1 MHSKLIQLESHFQAS
16 SLTKLDFPLLK
27 QHQIDLWLK
36 RDDLIDPVISGNKW
50 RKLKYILN
58 HALNL
63 QVDTII
69 SMGGA
74 YSNHLHALAYAG
86 HKLGLKT
93 RGIIRGERPGVLN
106 SSLLDMIDCGMEL
119 EFVSRAEFRQFRN
132 YKHHQSLPGIQ
143 ATQYWLPEGGS
154 TMLALQGVAEL
165 VDEIN
170 VDYDYITVPC
180 GTGTTLAGIVE
191 AIKPGTNAIGFSAL
205 KGGGFLTDDVIK
217 LTGYSHE
224 NWHINIDYHFGGFAK
239 TSEELLAFI
248 RQFQQQSGIGLEP
261 VYTGKMLYALFDLI
275 EKQYF
280 PPGSKIIAI
289 HTGGLQGKRG
299 FNSKAIMT

>member
-1 MHSKLIQLESHFQAS
+1 MHAKLIQLESHFQTS
-16 SLTKLDFPLLK
+16 TLTKLNFPLLK
-27 QHQIDLWLK
+27 QHQIELWLK

-63 QVDTII
+63 QTDTII

-93 RGIIRGERPGVLN
+93 RGIIRGERPAVLN
-106 SSLLDMIDCGMEL
+106 SSLLDMIDWGMEL
-119 EFVSRAEFRQFRN
+119 EFVSRTEFRQFRN

-143 ATQYWLPEGGS
+143 ASQYWLPEGGS
-154 TMLALQGVAEL
+154 TMLALRGVAEL
-165 VDEIN
+165 VNEIN

-191 AIKPGTNAIGFSAL
+191 AIRPGIKAIGFSAL

-217 LTGYSHE
+217 LTNSLPK

-239 TSEELLAFI
+239 TTDELIAFI
-248 RQFQQQSGIGLEP
+248 SWFQQQSGINLEP
-261 VYTGKMLYALFDLI
+261 VYTGKMLYALFNLI
-275 EKQYF
+275 EQQYF
-280 PPGSKIIAI
+280 QPGSRIIAV

-299 FNSKAIMT
+299 FNSKFLKT

>member
-1 MHSKLIQLESHFQAS
+1 MHSKLLQLESHFQTS

-27 QHQIDLWLK
+27 QHDIELWLK

-58 HALNL
+58 HAFNL
-63 QVDTII
+63 KVDTII

-93 RGIIRGERPGVLN
+93 KGIIRGERPVVLN
-106 SSLLDMIDCGMEL
+106 SSLLDMIEWGMEL
-119 EFVSRAEFRQFRN
+119 EFVSRAEFRQFRT
-132 YKHHQSLPGIQ
+132 YKGHQSLPGIRT
-143 ATQYWLPEGGS
+143 TQYWLPEGGS
-154 TMLALQGVAEL
+154 TVLALQGVAEL
-165 VDEIN
+165 VDEID

-180 GTGTTLAGIVE
+180 GTGTTLAGIVG
-191 AIKPGTNAIGFSAL
+191 AIKPDKKAIGFSAL

-217 LTGYSHE
+217 LTDSRLE
-224 NWHINIDYHFGGFAK
+224 NWQINIDYHFGGFAK
-239 TSEELLAFI
+239 TSAQLMAFI
-248 RQFQQQSGIGLEP
+248 TQFQQQSGIILEP

-280 PPGSKIIAI
+280 QPGNKIIAI

-299 FNSKAIMT
+299 LNSKILMS

>member
-1 MHSKLIQLESHFQAS
+1 MHAKLIQLQSHLKTS
-16 SLTKLDFPLLK
+16 SLTKLDFPILK
-27 QHQIDLWLK
+27 QHQIELWLK

-58 HALNL
+58 HALNM

-93 RGIIRGERPGVLN
+93 RGIIRGERPAVLN
-106 SSLLDMIDCGMEL
+106 PSLLDMINWGMEL
-119 EFVSRAEFRQFRN
+119 EFVSRAEFRRFRN
-132 YKHHQSLPGIQ
+132 YKHYQSLPGIQ
-143 ATQYWLPEGGS
+143 ASQYWLPEGGS
-154 TMLALQGVAEL
+154 TRLALRGVAEL

-170 VDYDYITVPC
+170 GDYDYITVPC
-180 GTGTTLAGIVE
+180 GTGTTLAGIVKS
-191 AIKPGTNAIGFSAL
+191 IRPGTKAIGFSAL

-217 LTGYSHE
+217 LTDSPLE

-239 TSEELLAFI
+239 TTEELLAFI
-248 RQFQQQSGIGLEP
+248 NQFQQQSGIILEP
-261 VYTGKMLYALFDLI
+261 VYTGKMLYAVFDLI

-280 PPGSKIIAI
+280 QPGSKIIAI

-299 FNSKAIMT
+299 FNSKFLKT